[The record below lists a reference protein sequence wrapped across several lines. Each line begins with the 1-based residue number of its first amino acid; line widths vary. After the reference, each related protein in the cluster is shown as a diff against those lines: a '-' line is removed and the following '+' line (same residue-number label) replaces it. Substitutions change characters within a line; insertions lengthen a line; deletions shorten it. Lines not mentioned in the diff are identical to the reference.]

1 MGLLKWL
8 GLSRPAAGPAPV
20 RQPLYMKY
28 STASSEKYSIT
39 PDEER
44 FFWAFEDALMEQGL
58 STYMSLTRMANGA
71 ISVSTSSAYIG
82 KIRLQGRKTWMQYM
96 TGLYDAEVEE
106 NLPLEEYIQRLQY
119 WVQTVK
125 RGGWC

>member
-1 MGLLKWL
+1 MGILKRL

-20 RQPLYMKY
+20 RRPLYVKY
-28 STASSEKYSIT
+28 STSSSEKYAIT

-44 FFWAFEDALMEQGL
+44 FFWAFEDALMGQDL

-96 TGLYDAEVEE
+96 TSLYNAEVAE
-106 NLPLEEYIQRLQY
+106 NLQ
-119 WVQTVK
+119 
-125 RGGWC
+125 